1 MKSLDEFKNIIT
13 EDKSEYAKF
22 DMLVRAG
29 LANKAQIARIH
40 KILDKMKEDRPVFT
54 PAERM
59 ILQNMFNKMVDLIS
73 NNKQIFQQTRRAVR
87 EETEEEQLD
96 ESVQYSSDYKIS
108 PSGRKVRA
116 RRFKISDDPTSM
128 DDEKEVKEEFELNER
143 KSSKG
148 TPPFTLVL
156 KRRAIRQY
164 PDKTRVALYWSEKL
178 KRHFTVPYEEDT
190 GDITGLIQSES
201 VIETLQKITENKQS
215 INVNFSSGHS
225 QTIDYFTASS
235 ITKVYENLNDDN
247 KKKLSEMLENS
258 PEHFQKALDFSLRH
272 SK

>member
-22 DMLVRAG
+22 DMLIRAG

-87 EETEEEQLD
+87 EESEEELY
-96 ESVQYSSDYKIS
+96 ESTVVSSDYKIS
-108 PSGRKVRA
+108 PTSGRKVRA
-116 RRFKISDDPTSM
+116 RRFKISDDPTSS
-128 DDEKEVKEEFELNER
+128 DDEIKEEFELNER

-178 KRHFTVPYEEDT
+178 KRHFTVPYEQDT
-190 GDITGLIQSES
+190 GDITGIIQSES
-201 VIETLQKITENKQS
+201 VMETLQKIAQTKQPMS
-215 INVNFSSGHS
+215 VIFESGHS
-225 QTIDYFTASS
+225 SEVDYLTASS
-235 ITKVYENLNDDN
+235 ITKVHENLNDDN
-247 KKKLSEMLENS
+247 KKKFFDMVQES
-258 PEHFQKALDFSLRH
+258 PEHFQKAFDFALKH
-272 SK
+272 TK